1 MYLLKLSLLS
11 SLHQIVLTDGRTNG
25 LVFPQ
30 ASSYSKNRA
39 SVEIPKSV
47 ERRTDGRTTGRT
59 DVQSCLISLVTFSAE
74 KKRKKEKKRTDEQ
87 EAVDHNKYLGSSSA
101 SCHHVQYSHHVGSR
115 VALTTSDAARTLHG
129 RPFLSNTLH
138 GRLFRNH

>member
-1 MYLLKLSLLS
+1 MCTCS
-11 SLHQIVLTDGRTNG
+11 SSPLTLFSPSD
-25 LVFPQ
+25 
-30 ASSYSKNRA
+30 
-39 SVEIPKSV
+39 
-47 ERRTDGRTTGRT
+47 RTDGRTDGRTDLYFPKQAVTQRIVLLLRFQRVFRDERTDGRT